1 MDPESKVR
9 SYAGVAYGIPASQRH
24 NVRIL
29 TEAQVHKILFNEK
42 TLGTQSVKS
51 TGVEVMVNGKLE
63 VFNCTKE
70 VIVAAGVY
78 NTPKILELSGIG
90 ARQLLGKHGIST
102 VVDLP
107 GVGENLQ
114 DHLMTGLSYEVA
126 EGVLTGDPLMRQE
139 PDALALAQKLYV
151 ESKAGPFTIGGMQ
164 SHAFMPTPDAAAL
177 LESVRAQEPADLERY
192 ALIRSILDSP
202 GGSSGAWLMFLAQT
216 NLHEGGKS
224 FVGSQLLP
232 ENYISLGGI
241 QSHPFSRGST
251 HISSADVA
259 AGPDIDPRYLSHPAD
274 IEILAR
280 HLQSLDT
287 VLRPSTHLSK
297 FLKPDGKRNHPDAFK
312 IHDLK
317 EAKKYV
323 IDTATSAYHSCGTA
337 AMVPLEKGGVVSPEL
352 VVYGT
357 SNVRIVDASIFP
369 LIPRGNILSS
379 VYAVAERASDII
391 KGL

>member
-1 MDPESKVR
+1 M
-9 SYAGVAYGIPASQRH
+9 
-24 NVRIL
+24 
-29 TEAQVHKILFNEK
+29 
-42 TLGTQSVKS
+42 GTQSVRS
-51 TGVEVMVNGKLE
+51 TGVEVMIDGKME
-63 VFNCTKE
+63 VFNCSKE
-70 VIVAAGVY
+70 VVLAAGVY

-90 ARQLLGKHGIST
+90 AQQLLQKHGIST
-102 VVDLP
+102 VIDLP

-114 DHLMTGLSYEVA
+114 DHLMTGLSYEVV

-151 ESKAGPFTIGGMQ
+151 ENKAGPFTIGGMQ
-164 SHAFMPTPDAAAL
+164 SHAFMPTPDASTL
-177 LESVRAQEPADLERY
+177 PESVWEQKPADFERQ
-192 ALIRSILDSP
+192 ALIRSMLDSP
-202 GGSSGAWLMFLAQT
+202 GGTTGAWLMFLAQT

-232 ENYISLGGI
+232 ENYVSLGCI
-241 QSHPFSRGST
+241 QSHPLSRGST
-251 HISSADVA
+251 HISSADITD
-259 AGPDIDPRYLSHPAD
+259 GPNIDPRYLSHPAD

-312 IHDLK
+312 VHDLK

-323 IDTATSAYHSCGTA
+323 VDTATSAYHSCGTA
-337 AMVPLEKGGVVSPEL
+337 AMMPLEKGGVVSPEL
-352 VVYGT
+352 MVYGT
-357 SNVRIVDASIFP
+357 SNLQIVDASIFP